1 MQHTFAAHIYNKHLT
16 REITT
21 LSVNQTP
28 NKTIP
33 LLSATNLT
41 CIREDRLLFDQLN
54 IGVNAGDIVQI
65 EGPNG
70 SGKTSLLRILAGL
83 SQPFEGDIFFNNQ
96 SINKS
101 RETFHQ
107 NLLYLGHLPGVKG
120 EMNAA
125 ENLQFNLALHGLFDK
140 SFSSDI
146 DIEQILA
153 EVNLTGFEDSL
164 ASHLS
169 AGQHRRISLA
179 RLYKST
185 AKIWILD
192 EPFTAID
199 KQGVQALELLFK
211 NHLKQGGC
219 VILTTH
225 QDLLTFKPEQVKK
238 ITLDYSLASD
248 MFEGDTFEDDTFNH
262 NAE

>member
-1 MQHTFAAHIYNKHLT
+1 VFTLPAKQ
-16 REITT
+16 TT
-21 LSVNQTP
+21 SQST
-28 NKTIP
+28 P
-33 LLSATNLT
+33 LLSATSLT

-54 IGVNAGDIVQI
+54 IEINAGDIVQV

-96 SINKS
+96 LISQS
-101 RETFHQ
+101 QEEFHQ

-120 EMNAA
+120 EMNAQ
-125 ENLQFNLALHGLFDK
+125 ENLSFNLALHGINNDAT
-140 SFSSDI
+140 DI
-146 DIEQILA
+146 KQTLA

-179 RLYKST
+179 RLYKSN
-185 AKIWILD
+185 ARIWILD

-199 KQGVQALELLFK
+199 KQGVHALEQLFK
-211 NHLKQGGC
+211 AHINQGGC

-225 QDLLTFKPEQVKK
+225 QDLLTFEPSQIKK
-238 ITLDYSLASD
+238 ITLDYLI
-248 MFEGDTFEDDTFNH
+248 E
-262 NAE
+262 